1 MRHPVSRRSALTAL
15 GTLGLAAVAG
25 CTSGSAS
32 SAQPATA
39 RSSTPSASGSGGT
52 PRTARNALGANINS
66 DVGTSDLAD
75 MAAVSAP
82 WLRAFYPMA
91 DADQPNVAGQPI
103 ISEMLEAKAKGHGT
117 VLSLM
122 FPYASQPIPAP
133 GSTAMATAQRRLNTV
148 LQAVMGTVDILVVG
162 NEPFIEC
169 RAQDRDSTAINVFYE
184 TLAKS
189 VISYRSQRGATSTS
203 LYMGALNHLDEPA
216 WRTAATERWMSFV
229 RATPELDG
237 TDMHPHLSSPAA
249 GEDYINYV
257 VPRLRADQTFLATEF
272 SLVLLFKAHLSDPA
286 SSQFTSRYGLPAD
299 TKVWQVL
306 GDAFKSPFPQQKWND
321 FLTMSP
327 WFASHSE
334 FLHNQVTKFRATGRL
349 AVACY
354 GLSQGKSMAAHP
366 FGPQSTPWILNS
378 LFCPYT
384 VQQQANGQPGETT
397 VWVNEFRA
405 LQ

>member
-1 MRHPVSRRSALTAL
+1 VRHPVSRRSALTTL

-32 SAQPATA
+32 SVASA
-39 RSSTPSASGSGGT
+39 PSPSGSGGSSGT
-52 PRTARNALGANINS
+52 APTARNALGVNINS

-82 WLRAFYPMA
+82 WLRAFYPMG
-91 DADQPNVAGQPI
+91 DADQGNVAGQPI
-103 ISEMLEAKAKGHGT
+103 ISELLDAKAKGYGT
-117 VLSLM
+117 ALSLM
-122 FPYASQPIPAP
+122 FPYADQPIPPP
-133 GSTAMATAQRRLNTV
+133 GSTAMATAQRRLTDV
-148 LQAVMGTVDILVVG
+148 LDAVMGKVDILVVG

-169 RAQDRDSTAINVFYE
+169 RAQDRDSSAINAFYE

-189 VISYRSQRGATSTS
+189 VISYRSQHGATSTTS
-203 LYMGALNHLDEPA
+203 LYMGALNHLDEPT

-237 TDMHPHLSSPAA
+237 TDMHPHLATPTA
-249 GEDYINYV
+249 GQDYINYV
-257 VPRLRADQTFLATEF
+257 VPRLRSDQTFLATEF
-272 SLVLLFKAHLSDPA
+272 SLVLLFKAHLSDTAP
-286 SSQFTSRYGLPAD
+286 SQFTSRYGIPAS
-299 TKVWQVL
+299 TPVWQVL
-306 GDAFKSPFPQQKWND
+306 SDAFKSPFPQQKWND
-321 FLTMSP
+321 FLDMSP
-327 WFASHSE
+327 WFASHRE

-349 AVACY
+349 AVAFY

-384 VQQQANGQPGETT
+384 IQKQANGQPGETA

>member
-1 MRHPVSRRSALTAL
+1 MRRPVSRRNALTTF
-15 GTLGLAAVAG
+15 GTLGLAAVTG
-25 CTSGSAS
+25 CASGSAS
-32 SAQPATA
+32 AAPSPGRNIGSNGTA
-39 RSSTPSASGSGGT
+39 RS
-52 PRTARNALGANINS
+52 ARNALGANINS

-91 DADQPNVAGQPI
+91 DADQGNVAGQPL
-103 ISEMLEAKAKGHGT
+103 ISEILEAKAKGYGT
-117 VLSLM
+117 ALSLK
-122 FPYASQPIPAP
+122 FPYADQPIPAP
-133 GSTAMATAQRRLNTV
+133 GSTAMATARRRLTTV
-148 LQAVMGTVDILVVG
+148 LDAVMGKVDILVVG

-189 VISYRSQRGATSTS
+189 AISYRSRHGAASS
-203 LYMGALNHLDEPA
+203 RLYMGALNHLDEPA
-216 WRTAATERWMSFV
+216 WRTSATDRWMSFV

-237 TDMHPHLSSPAA
+237 TDMHPHLATPA
-249 GEDYINYV
+249 GGQDYIDYV
-257 VPRLRADQTFLATEF
+257 VPRLRPDQTFLATEF
-272 SLVLLFKAHLSDPA
+272 SLVLLFKAHLSDTA
-286 SSQFTSRYGLPAD
+286 SPQFTSKYGLPAG

-306 GDAFKSPFPQQKWND
+306 SDAFKTPFPQQKWND
-321 FLTMSP
+321 FLNMSP
-327 WFASHSE
+327 WFASHHE

-349 AVACY
+349 AVAFY

-384 VQQQANGQPGETT
+384 VRQQASGQPGETT
-397 VWVNEFRA
+397 PWVTQFRA
-405 LQ
+405 LQAAAS